1 MCLPGKAHRA
11 PCNTD
16 GLQIACLG
24 VGVAEAA
31 GDGVAAPPRAPGM
44 DRMRRAPSSQL
55 GPRPCFPCVAT
66 GTLGSSPPGLPQ
78 ECWLQY
84 GGLLLGAGNANVPY
98 PFPAQ
103 EIKLPEAPE
112 SIPTSTE
119 RCLVRLLILRAG
131 TGVLECV
138 PDCMR

>member
-1 MCLPGKAHRA
+1 MCLPGKAHCA

-31 GDGVAAPPRAPGM
+31 GAGVAAPPRAPGV

-55 GPRPCFPCVAT
+55 GLRPCFPCVAT
-66 GTLGSSPPGLPQ
+66 GMLGNSSPGLSG
-78 ECWLQY
+78 CRLQHR
-84 GGLLLGAGNANVPY
+84 GLLLGAGNLNVPHL
-98 PFPAQ
+98 FPPQ
-103 EIKLPEAPE
+103 EIELPEAPE

-119 RCLVRLLILRAG
+119 RCLVSILFLRAG

-138 PDCMR
+138 PNCMR